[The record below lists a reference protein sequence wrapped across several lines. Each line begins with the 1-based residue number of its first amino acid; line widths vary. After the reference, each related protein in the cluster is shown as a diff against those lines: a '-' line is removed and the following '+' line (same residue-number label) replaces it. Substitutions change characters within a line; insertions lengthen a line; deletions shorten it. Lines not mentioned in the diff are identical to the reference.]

1 MSTQYHPALYKNSLI
16 LIVVALIV
24 ILGLF
29 TAPVYVAD
37 SQFVRDYICVP
48 SEGGLVECCAYIEGI
63 LWCTT
68 CDDTSPP
75 SNCGPRYPNP
85 VGIAPPPTTPN
96 PTAPENALP
105 QGDVQQLP
113 PTPPPTR
120 GEGLFGSEVSP
131 TPPAG
136 LAPPT
141 EPSAPISEPT
151 VPPETGQGEEPT
163 VPPETGQG
171 EDDGTGGGGGIKPP
185 VKDLLP
191 ETGIEEQPE
200 VQQPEQEQPSG
211 QGQGPAGP
219 LT

>member
-1 MSTQYHPALYKNSLI
+1 LYKNSLI
-16 LIVVALIV
+16 FLVVALIA

-37 SQFVRDYICVP
+37 SQFEKNYFCYP
-48 SEGGLVECCAYIEGI
+48 PEGDLIECCAFIEGI

-68 CDDTSPP
+68 CSATYPP
-75 SNCGPRYPNP
+75 SNCGPRYPEP
-85 VGIAPPPTTPN
+85 LGIAPPTATPN

-105 QGDVQQLP
+105 QGNVQQPTPTLP
-113 PTPPPTR
+113 PTKDK
-120 GEGLFGSEVSP
+120 GLFGSDVLP

-141 EPSAPISEPT
+141 EPSAPTTEPT
-151 VPPETGQGEEPT
+151 LPPETGQGEE
-163 VPPETGQG
+163 
-171 EDDGTGGGGGIKPP
+171 DGTEGGGGIKPP

-191 ETGIEEQPE
+191 DTGITEQPD
-200 VQQPEQEQPSG
+200 VQQPEGPSSEG
-211 QGQGPAGP
+211 EAGP